1 MNLYLIQIQN
11 ITDLQADYQLVRNT
25 HEQEVLKFCIHEHG
39 TTRGKISIS
48 SVLTSCLWNYK
59 YTSCNTIWQEVLR
72 MCIHH
77 YVTTRGTTLISTTV
91 TSCLKNKLYTSC
103 IPIGLDVLSLYILQY
118 ISARGT
124 NLVYYE
130 VPYYIRNEIYVFQNC
145 STRGNRFVHLSV

>member
-1 MNLYLIQIQN
+1 
-11 ITDLQADYQLVRNT
+11 
-25 HEQEVLKFCIHEHG
+25 
-39 TTRGKISIS
+39 
-48 SVLTSCLWNYK
+48 
-59 YTSCNTIWQEVLR
+59 

-130 VPYYIRNEIYVFQNC
+130 VPYYIRNEIYTSFR
-145 STRGNRFVHLSV
+145 TAVHAVTDLCICQYNSIPHAPV